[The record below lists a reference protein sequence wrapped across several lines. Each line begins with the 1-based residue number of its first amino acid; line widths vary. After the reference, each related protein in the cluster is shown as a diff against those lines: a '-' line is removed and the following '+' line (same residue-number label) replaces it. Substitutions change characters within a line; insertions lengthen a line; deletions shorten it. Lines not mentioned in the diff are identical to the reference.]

1 MAWQVPLVPH
11 HTRQKVPSS
20 QLSFSTWQGWS
31 RAMHAAPVAGTSAR
45 RHIAAAASMV
55 VTILELGVT
64 VTALKGAA
72 VA

>member
-1 MAWQVPLVPH
+1 
-11 HTRQKVPSS
+11 
-20 QLSFSTWQGWS
+20 
-31 RAMHAAPVAGTSAR
+31 MHAAPVAGTSAR